1 MSGSEIVHQAAGM
14 ATLPLSD
21 PPKTFLLPFSK
32 NQHLVPESAIIS
44 FPKKANKVASP
55 EALGALLATKAPEK
69 WLQYCK
75 PNTLCR
81 IQGETGNCVYTTFQV
96 DGHPGEERILRNIAP
111 AIAEK
116 NFKEI
121 KLTEK
126 PPPEGANDRQKI
138 RYEVLNW
145 TKAVDCPS
153 RAQISPEIEKWPV
166 ADLTEAQD
174 HAAEA
179 DLFHPPQQ
187 LCVVVAARPR
197 QAPADEQLA
206 GLLLRGQRREETLR
220 ILGPR
225 RRRSRQ
231 QDEGEKRDDATAA
244 GGHPRIVSPSR
255 RDSVDRLNR
264 LRRPLRRG
272 CWQPQ
277 GRAAPARWG
286 AVAARRPDTRR

>member
-121 KLTEK
+121 KLTDEDDCVLLK
-126 PPPEGANDRQKI
+126 GDNNKI
-138 RYEVLNW
+138 FA
-145 TKAVDCPS
+145 T
-153 RAQISPEIEKWPV
+153 SPRLKRPW
-166 ADLTEAQD
+166 
-174 HAAEA
+174 
-179 DLFHPPQQ
+179 LFF
-187 LCVVVAARPR
+187 ASARR
-197 QAPADEQLA
+197 V
-206 GLLLRGQRREETLR
+206 GT
-220 ILGPR
+220 R
-225 RRRSRQ
+225 RRR
-231 QDEGEKRDDATAA
+231 RD
-244 GGHPRIVSPSR
+244 R
-255 RDSVDRLNR
+255 
-264 LRRPLRRG
+264 RRG
-272 CWQPQ
+272 QQEPPPRQ
-277 GRAAPARWG
+277 RLPRPYRDPHPSSPRPRARG
-286 AVAARRPDTRR
+286 ATPVSTLPYA

>member
-1 MSGSEIVHQAAGM
+1 MSGAEIVHQAAGM

-44 FPKKANKVASP
+44 FPKKPNKVASP

-138 RYEVLNW
+138 RHEVRNW

-166 ADLTEAQD
+166 ADLTEAFKSC
-174 HAAEA
+174 AISPEA
-179 DLFHPPQQ
+179 KKRTKPGASQ
-187 LCVVVAARPR
+187 
-197 QAPADEQLA
+197 ADEQA
-206 GLLLRGQRREETLR
+206 
-220 ILGPR
+220 
-225 RRRSRQ
+225 
-231 QDEGEKRDDATAA
+231 
-244 GGHPRIVSPSR
+244 
-255 RDSVDRLNR
+255 
-264 LRRPLRRG
+264 
-272 CWQPQ
+272 
-277 GRAAPARWG
+277 
-286 AVAARRPDTRR
+286 AARRRYICSEQLIKVPAGSTYKINEVGNHLLHVLFYRAGEQHAENGNGAQEDDGDAQ